1 MLSNCVWKRL
11 SEKAHAMTIT
21 LVVECNNC
29 GGLLLA
35 AINQKTRMCP
45 YCGARVDLQRA
56 KRLAKAQDAFEAS
69 EILRKI
75 KSERQ
80 SNARKLNLK

>member
-1 MLSNCVWKRL
+1 VWKRL
-11 SEKAHAMTIT
+11 SEKVHVMTVT
-21 LVVECNNC
+21 FVVECINC

-35 AINQKTRMCP
+35 GISQKTRMCP
-45 YCGARVDLQRA
+45 YCGARVNLQRA
-56 KRLAKAQDAFEAS
+56 KRLARAQDAFEAS

>member
-1 MLSNCVWKRL
+1 
-11 SEKAHAMTIT
+11 MTVT
-21 LVVECNNC
+21 FVVECNIC

-35 AINQKTRMCP
+35 AIGQKTRVCP
-45 YCGARVDLQRA
+45 YCGARVDLHRA
-56 KRLAKAQDAFEAS
+56 KRLARAQDAFEAS

-80 SNARKLNLK
+80 SNARKTGAQ